1 MELAGLIAWALDHL
15 SYGVVFLLM
24 LLENSVVPLPAELI
38 VTPAAYKA
46 ANGEMDAAV
55 LIVVSTLGSIAGAIV
70 NYYLSLWIGRPL
82 IYRFADSRWGRL
94 MFLSG
99 KKLEYAEN
107 LFRDVYRPL
116 ASCRPSVHIDSCRTC
131 ADEFWRICLLHGGGF
146 GHLELVAGGSGV
158 LLDVFASGGRNCAG
172 VGEIW
177 HAGQCRFFRLAFC
190 FACRLCGEALCAPP
204 SGEGIERRILLRFSL

>member
-99 KKLEYAEN
+99 KKLEYVSAYCP
-107 LFRDVYRPL
+107 VQIS
-116 ASCRPSVHIDSCRTC
+116 ASTPCCFILTS
-131 ADEFWRICLLHGGGF
+131 ICSNSSK
-146 GHLELVAGGSGV
+146 VAG
-158 LLDVFASGGRNCAG
+158 N
-172 VGEIW
+172 
-177 HAGQCRFFRLAFC
+177 
-190 FACRLCGEALCAPP
+190 P
-204 SGEGIERRILLRFSL
+204 SS